1 MIKDTK
7 IYIDKGET
15 WDDINGSR
23 LESGYEVNGI
33 KEGIWEYYDPESEI
47 LIEKATYKSGMRHGK
62 AYLFLA
68 MDKWNYEHE
77 NKVNR
82 VWHEC
87 IYKNDD
93 KYQDIYFH
101 RDGGYS
107 VEHLKNWE
115 KHGTQEDYYPNGNI
129 RYKRKFVN
137 GKIEGFDKYFYED
150 GSKKIVC
157 FKVNG
162 QSHGD
167 YEYYQEDGNFLE
179 RRNYE
184 DGYIS
189 GLFIKNHRG
198 SKEIECRGS
207 YIPIKNI
214 VNQETS
220 LAMEKNYRIIV
231 EYLKRNKI
239 NEKNI
244 IGLTKFFPGDKVSLK
259 SGIWEYYDE
268 QGRLQT
274 RVLFKNGKKVKIFK

>member
-1 MIKDTK
+1 MSKK
-7 IYIDKGET
+7 IYIDKDET

-62 AYLFLA
+62 AYIFLA
-68 MDKWNYEHE
+68 MDKWQYEEE

-101 RDGGYS
+101 KGGGYQ

-115 KHGTQEDYYPNGNI
+115 KHGIAESYYPNGNI
-129 RYKRKFVN
+129 HYKRKFIN

-150 GSKKIVC
+150 GSKSLVC
-157 FKVNG
+157 FKLNG
-162 QSHGD
+162 LLHGN
-167 YEYYQEDGNFLE
+167 YVSYQKDGNFLE

-207 YIPIKNI
+207 YIPITNI
-214 VNQETS
+214 VTQKTA
-220 LAMEKNYRIIV
+220 LAMENNYKIIV
-231 EYLKRNKI
+231 EYLKSKKI
-239 NEKNI
+239 NSKNT
-244 IGLTKFFPGDKVSLK
+244 IGLYETLSSGKVSLK

-268 QGRLQT
+268 QGKLQT
-274 RVLFKNGKKVKIFK
+274 RVLFKNGKKV